1 MANARQPDNLHL
13 LKGTYRKDRHG
24 DPKKK
29 LKVNTEFPECP
40 AWMPSNAKR
49 EWARIKKVMNA
60 SGVITLGDAT
70 ILSQYCILVAELEI
84 EQTEF
89 SGAKHTQL
97 RMCAIELGLTPV
109 ARSKITVPQEEDNE
123 F

>member
-29 LKVNTEFPECP
+29 LKVEAKFPDCP
-40 AWMPSNAKR
+40 AWMPAIGKR
-49 EWARIKKVMNA
+49 EWTRIKKVMSA

-70 ILSQYCILVAELEI
+70 ILAQYCILVAELEV

-109 ARSKITVPQEEDNE
+109 ARSKITVTKDDDDE

>member
-1 MANARQPDNLHL
+1 MANARKPDNLHL
-13 LKGTYRKDRHG
+13 LQGTFNKSRHG
-24 DPKKK
+24 DPEKK
-29 LKVNTEFPECP
+29 LQIIGEFPDCP
-40 AWMPSNAKR
+40 AWMPSNGKR
-49 EWARIKKVMNA
+49 EWTRIKKVMKA

-70 ILSQYCILVAELEI
+70 ILSQYCILVAELEV

-109 ARSKITVPQEEDNE
+109 ARSKITVTKEEDNE